1 MNTKLLYV
9 LTASEEDTYYESAL
23 ISIFSAKYAMPN
35 SRISLLIDD
44 KTDLILENKGS
55 QLTQLVSE
63 KVVVKFEGSISQEVR
78 SRLLKTNMRNH
89 VRGNFLYVDCDTLIA
104 DSLDD
109 IDNIDASVASVLD
122 GHTTLDNHPVID
134 IFRMQNKSFEY
145 PFNEVEKYFNSGV
158 IFSKDCNEAMDFFAT
173 WHDNYKTGLK
183 KGIIQDQPSFSKTN
197 YDLNLVI
204 KELSGE
210 WNCQIRLGAKYLKS
224 LKILHFVSK
233 RNMPISF
240 LGDKNYLLKL
250 KREGLTEEHKETIK
264 NYECTFYKPMGIVVN
279 EDMHFNFSP
288 LYEAVR
294 KFYISTNKSYL
305 YSINEIHNELYE
317 ACPKNGIDKIFFKIN
332 KAMIKIE
339 HILKRNFNKQNQ
351 GE

>member
-1 MNTKLLYV
+1 MKTKLLYI
-9 LTASEEDTYYESAL
+9 LTTSEEDTYYESAL
-23 ISIFSAKYAMPN
+23 ISIFSAKCVMPN
-35 SRISLLIDD
+35 SRICLLIDD
-44 KTDLILENKGS
+44 KTDLILEKRGE
-55 QLTQLVSE
+55 QLMQFVSE
-63 KVVVKFEGSISQEVR
+63 KYVVKFESDISQEVR

-89 VRGNFLYVDCDTLIA
+89 VRENFLYVDCDTLIA

-158 IFSKDCNEAMDFFAT
+158 IFSKDCNEAMDFFTT
-173 WHDNYKTGLK
+173 WHNNYKTGLR

-197 YDLNLVI
+197 YDFNLVI

-240 LGDKNYLLKL
+240 LGDKNYLLEL
-250 KREGLTEEHKETIK
+250 KRVGLTEEHKEAIK
-264 NYECTFYKPMGIVVN
+264 NYEYTFYKPMGIVVN
-279 EDMHFNFSP
+279 DDVHFNFSP
-288 LYEAVR
+288 LYEVVR

-305 YSINEIHNELYE
+305 YGITEIHNELFE
-317 ACPKNGIDKIFFKIN
+317 ECPKTGIDKTFFKIN
-332 KAMIKIE
+332 KTIIKIE
-339 HILKRNFNKQNQ
+339 HMLKRIFNK
-351 GE
+351 